1 MTKIALGRYGAVL
14 NPSIEGFV
22 DAAVELEKLG
32 FSTIW
37 ITGGPLASLDQVAAV
52 VRATNHVRVATSII
66 PVIRFPVEDVAAL
79 YTELSGS
86 HPDRLVVGL
95 GGAHGPDPFG
105 TLSRYLDALEGT
117 VPREARLLAA
127 LGPRMLG
134 LARERAAGAIPILF
148 TPEHTAEARA
158 VLGFGASLAL
168 AQAVVLETDPGPA
181 RALARAGSLAFLSK
195 QPAYRASFR
204 RQGFTDEETDRL
216 DERLVDALV
225 AWGDPATVSARLKT
239 QLTAGADHVSIML
252 SEPSGDPFP
261 VARWQELATA
271 LLG

>member
-66 PVIRFPVEDVAAL
+66 PVIRFPVDDVAAL
-79 YTELSGS
+79 YTELSDG

-105 TLSRYLDALEGT
+105 TL
-117 VPREARLLAA
+117 PREARLLAA

-225 AWGDPATVSARLKT
+225 AWG
-239 QLTAGADHVSIML
+239 
-252 SEPSGDPFP
+252 
-261 VARWQELATA
+261 
-271 LLG
+271 